1 MGAFDFYRINSHVVD
16 ILGNVKGRDQP
27 IMTMSKALEL
37 VSYFDD
43 SLFLD
48 EDVVFFDPFCKA
60 GEILLACAFTTC
72 LKKSEKKL
80 LDVSKIQRE
89 LYESKR
95 YYALSP
101 DERHHKLSLRTFLGN
116 EKSHSDTLTKIMR
129 NGDYVSEEDGT
140 LNKDDFEKEFL
151 NMIEF
156 IKNDSG
162 KSKIVAVG
170 NPPYQESDGGFGK
183 SAKNIYHYFTEA
195 LIKNDSIDEFV
206 LVIPARWFVGGKG
219 LKSFRE
225 HMMKTDHLKNL
236 KYFNKANSV
245 FPSVDINGGICFVNY
260 DKTFKGKTKFA
271 DEQHNVSVD
280 FSEFDVISDDPN
292 GLSIIRKVLKKW
304 DGKFVGEIAW
314 ARKAYGISTNYFK
327 NNKSLNEKHKKAVPC
342 LSGGEVR
349 LYIHDK
355 DITKNRDSIPLWK
368 VSVPKVAGGSKG
380 KRRSTVPANKILL
393 LEPGMVTTETYN
405 IISTFKTKKAAKN
418 FQDYLKT
425 DFARYMIGLRKITQD
440 VPADRWNW
448 VPFMDTS
455 RKWTDEELFEYFSLS
470 KKEIKHLKQKLE
482 DWS

>member
-195 LIKNDSIDEFV
+195 LIKNDSIDLFV
-206 LVIPARWFVGGKG
+206 I
-219 LKSFRE
+219 
-225 HMMKTDHLKNL
+225 T
-236 KYFNKANSV
+236 
-245 FPSVDINGGICFVNY
+245 
-260 DKTFKGKTKFA
+260 
-271 DEQHNVSVD
+271 
-280 FSEFDVISDDPN
+280 
-292 GLSIIRKVLKKW
+292 RK
-304 DGKFVGEIAW
+304 D
-314 ARKAYGISTNYFK
+314 
-327 NNKSLNEKHKKAVPC
+327 
-342 LSGGEVR
+342 
-349 LYIHDK
+349 
-355 DITKNRDSIPLWK
+355 
-368 VSVPKVAGGSKG
+368 
-380 KRRSTVPANKILL
+380 
-393 LEPGMVTTETYN
+393 
-405 IISTFKTKKAAKN
+405 
-418 FQDYLKT
+418 
-425 DFARYMIGLRKITQD
+425 
-440 VPADRWNW
+440 
-448 VPFMDTS
+448 
-455 RKWTDEELFEYFSLS
+455 
-470 KKEIKHLKQKLE
+470 
-482 DWS
+482 